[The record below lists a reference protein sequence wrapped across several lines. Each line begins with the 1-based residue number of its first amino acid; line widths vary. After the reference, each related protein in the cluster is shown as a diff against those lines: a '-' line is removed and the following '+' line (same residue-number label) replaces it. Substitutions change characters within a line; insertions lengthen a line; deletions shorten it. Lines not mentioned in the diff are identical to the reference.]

1 MFSRAQAP
9 CRLAL
14 QHRQVWQL
22 HETQQPV
29 WIRLM
34 VRVLRY
40 RGAGA
45 QGGGMGAWP
54 MELCSPGSNQGLFD
68 RRLDLTIYF
77 VHDLCLV
84 S

>member
-29 WIRLM
+29 WIGPIA
-34 VRVLRY
+34 RVLRH

-45 QGGGMGAWP
+45 RDGRMAAWP
-54 MELCSPGSNQGLFD
+54 MELCSPGSDQGLFD
-68 RRLDLTIYF
+68 RRPDLTIYF
-77 VHDLCLV
+77 VHDLCLA